1 MSFSAIAAASQSS
14 GCLVAMV
21 NDSPPTSYDV
31 TGQSP
36 RSPRRRVSAGQ
47 RLGHQWLGHCRIK
60 APPAIPAGM
69 AGQLRRPPS

>member
-21 NDSPPTSYDV
+21 NNSPPTSYDV

-36 RSPRRRVSAGQ
+36 RRRVSAGQ
-47 RLGHQWLGHCRIK
+47 CPGHQWVAHC
-60 APPAIPAGM
+60 
-69 AGQLRRPPS
+69 